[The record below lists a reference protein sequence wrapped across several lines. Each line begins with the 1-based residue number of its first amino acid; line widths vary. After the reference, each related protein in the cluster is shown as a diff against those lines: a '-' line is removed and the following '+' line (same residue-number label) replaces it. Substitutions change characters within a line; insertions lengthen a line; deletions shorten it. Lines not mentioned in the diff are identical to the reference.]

1 VKTLEPRPTSALL
14 ALPRAATKRRL
25 GVPSLGAHD
34 VPRTSGEPLDASMR
48 EYMEPRFARDFS
60 HVRVHADDASAASA
74 RALGSLAYTT
84 GQHVVFAPGRYRP
97 DERSGREL
105 LAHELTHVVQQSDV
119 GATEPAVSGPADASE
134 DAAAR
139 TAAAVAAGGPA
150 PATAPVARPPAIQR
164 TPDTDLTVPPPQ
176 LAPMFALGA
185 KGSTSIDAFDHD
197 KAGLTADQQGLLT
210 GHAGVLKELF
220 EMDPTATVDVV
231 GHADASGSQEHN
243 MPLSEQRAEA
253 AKAALV
259 AAGADPAKIAA
270 KGVGE
275 HDLKVK
281 TTAAHAANRRV
292 EVRFHPSLRFSN
304 LPGPAPW
311 PSILPQLSISQ
322 PARAEPALDAQ
333 ALAPIAPGL
342 PPGYMP
348 SAPAPAPAPT
358 LAPTAPTPRVMHPE
372 LLSPQPWFRQPQPKP
387 GPKPWSFHDQID
399 ADPALDYVPD
409 VLHGPVVSLIEAFPG
424 IVAGKAAGITP
435 GSEKAA
441 EASQAATS
449 AAVTTL
455 QGERYKQDVPQLFP
469 PDTSA
474 QQQLDKTQFG
484 LKIPIDFNPAASRKQ
499 AQEQEKA
506 EKKREA
512 RRKLKDA
519 QAQAEQEAAER
530 RYAEIEAAKEA
541 AEKKEAAAKEAAKR
555 AAAEKE
561 AAEKK

>member
-1 VKTLEPRPTSALL
+1 MRTLDPLRCRASFLLRPPRRPAGSSNGAIHD
-14 ALPRAATKRRL
+14 LPRTTGQALDAATR
-25 GVPSLGAHD
+25 A
-34 VPRTSGEPLDASMR
+34 
-48 EYMEPRFARDFS
+48 YMESRFARDFS
-60 HVRVHADDASAASA
+60 HVRVHTDDASAP
-74 RALGSLAYTT
+74 ALGSLAYTS

-97 DERSGREL
+97 DARSGREL
-105 LAHELTHVVQQSDV
+105 LAHELTHVVQQSDA
-119 GATEPAVSGPADASE
+119 GTMEPAVSGPADASE

-139 TAAAVAAGGPA
+139 TATAVAAGGPA
-150 PATAPVARPPAIQR
+150 PAMAPVARPPAIQR
-164 TPDTDLTVPPPQ
+164 TPDTDLRVPSPQ

-185 KGSTSIDAFDHD
+185 RGSTSIDAFDHD
-197 KAGLTADQQGLLT
+197 KAGLTADQQGLLA

-231 GHADASGSQEHN
+231 GHADASGSREHN
-243 MPLSEQRAEA
+243 MPLSEQRAEE

-275 HDLKVK
+275 SDLKVK

-311 PSILPQLSISQ
+311 PSILPQLSTSLH
-322 PARAEPALDAQ
+322 ARAEPVLDAQ
-333 ALAPIAPGL
+333 ALAPIALGL
-342 PPGYMP
+342 PLGYAP
-348 SAPAPAPAPT
+348 PASAPAPAPTRAPI
-358 LAPTAPTPRVMHPE
+358 APTPRVMHPE

-424 IVAGKAAGITP
+424 IVVAKAAGITP

-441 EASQAATS
+441 EAGQALTG
-449 AAVTTL
+449 AAVSTL
-455 QGERYKQDVPQLFP
+455 EGGRYKQEVPQLFP

-474 QQQLDKTQFG
+474 QQQLDNTDFP
-484 LKIPIDFNPAASRKQ
+484 LKIRIDFNPAASRKQ
-499 AQEQEKA
+499 AQDDAKQQ
-506 EKKREA
+506 KKREA
-512 RRKLKDA
+512 RRQLKDA
-519 QAQAEQEAAER
+519 QSKAEQEAAER
-530 RYAEIEAAKEA
+530 RFAEIEAAKQAAADKEA
-541 AEKKEAAAKEAAKR
+541 AEKEAAKR